1 MAEQSVTSVTYGSAE
16 WGRGAAALGGRG
28 VGEGCGST
36 EWGRGAVQSRA
47 ELRTN
52 NSELELSVEDLSYMY
67 VYEIYVLHACL
78 ISFVSL

>member
-1 MAEQSVTSVTYGSAE
+1 MGEGCGSA
-16 WGRGAAALGGRG
+16 GGG
-28 VGEGCGST
+28 VGEGCV
-36 EWGRGAVQSRA
+36 VQSRA

>member
-1 MAEQSVTSVTYGSAE
+1 MRQR
-16 WGRGAAALGGRG
+16 WGGGGGVRERWGGGG
-28 VGEGCGST
+28 VGEGCV
-36 EWGRGAVQSRA
+36 VQSRA

-52 NSELELSVEDLSYMY
+52 NSELELSEEDLSYMY

>member
-1 MAEQSVTSVTYGSAE
+1 MGALSGGGVRQRWGGGGS
-16 WGRGAAALGGRG
+16 GGG
-28 VGEGCGST
+28 VRQHWVGGEGCV
-36 EWGRGAVQSRA
+36 VQSV

-52 NSELELSVEDLSYMY
+52 NSELELSEEDLSYMY